1 YIALTPRIFQSICV
15 IERIQLTGLASHPND
30 SVYVRRSM
38 AAAASH
44 SPGSGHQRTL
54 IAIGKNGLPYSL
66 KFLAQVI
73 SDNAVAT
80 PIVITRFTFVLKTVA
95 GRKKMTKVRRYPEIA
110 KLTTVLVNF
119 VFPAAA
125 AATMYKACVAN
136 RR

>member
-1 YIALTPRIFQSICV
+1 
-15 IERIQLTGLASHPND
+15 
-30 SVYVRRSM
+30 
-38 AAAASH
+38 
-44 SPGSGHQRTL
+44 L
-54 IAIGKNGLPYSL
+54 IAIGKNGLPYSR

-80 PIVITRFTFVLKTVA
+80 PIVITRVTFVLKTVA

-110 KLTTVLVNF
+110 KLTTVLMNF